1 MNKKEFFKELN
12 EYLIG
17 INKKEKKDILQD
29 YEEHFKIGKKKK
41 RTESQIVKSLGEPK
55 QIAREIRAESANSEK
70 TEIKSEAIE
79 TFVAA
84 KKLSIHL
91 FNEAKNKVDNLLQEK
106 KDSNAS
112 TIIVGALV
120 IAAIIIL
127 LKNTFLFFL
136 VIVIFGFYMF
146 SKDSK
151 EKNISI
157 KDNKSKKV
165 TNEIKENSFPR
176 LLISITFNLLF
187 FIWFWISIFAV
198 VLSFFIVSF
207 SILLS
212 SALIIAFM
220 VFALIKHSSYIIND
234 ILYSGLFSGIGLVIL
249 SGLMMNLSNWCLK
262 YFFIITK
269 KYIELNS
276 RFVRK

>member
-187 FIWFWISIFAV
+187 FIWFWISIAAV
-198 VLSFFIVSF
+198 PAHES
-207 SILLS
+207 
-212 SALIIAFM
+212 
-220 VFALIKHSSYIIND
+220 
-234 ILYSGLFSGIGLVIL
+234 
-249 SGLMMNLSNWCLK
+249 
-262 YFFIITK
+262 
-269 KYIELNS
+269 
-276 RFVRK
+276 